1 MLSNVTIQ
9 RQQGLGKMAAREDGT
24 SGLVAD
30 AAAIEGKVTLGAPL
44 LVSSLA
50 QVEALGITREYDKT
64 NKVLIWH
71 HIRDFF
77 AEASKGTKLYIM
89 PVAKSPSVATLL
101 ETSCRQLINY
111 AKGAI
116 KLLAVTSM
124 SEAWTD
130 LAANISAA
138 QALYDWAAERNK
150 PANIILEGRDMGS
163 ESEALDL
170 HDFNANRVSVVVSQ
184 DPAVAEE
191 DASFAKYAQAGLLL
205 GSLAAIP
212 VSRDVGRVRSGSINV
227 TAAGLSNGTSD
238 KNSEY
243 PDDDALS
250 LLDGKGY
257 IFLRKYDG
265 LAGYYWSADHTA
277 APATDDC
284 DTIRMGRTLDK
295 AADLAR
301 LKALEYLRDDV
312 EIDAST
318 GYISSSVLAS
328 IETDIASAVLTQMVG
343 EVSDIRCTIAPEQ
356 SLWDN
361 TKPLVMDLQVVAR
374 GVIHNITINVY
385 YVTSFDND

>member
-24 SGLVAD
+24 AGLVAD
-30 AAAIEGKVTLGAPL
+30 AVAIEGKVTLGTPL
-44 LVSSLA
+44 LISSLA
-50 QVEALGITREYDKT
+50 QVEALGITREYDLT

-71 HIRDFF
+71 HIRDFY
-77 AEASKGTKLYIM
+77 ARASRGTKLYVM
-89 PVAKSPSVATLL
+89 PVAKGTSWAPATHVETLL
-101 ETSCRQLINY
+101 NY
-111 AKGAI
+111 AKGAVR
-116 KLLAVTSM
+116 LLALTSM
-124 SEAWTD
+124 TETTD
-130 LAANISAA
+130 KLQANIAAA
-138 QALYDWAAERNK
+138 QNLYTWAAQRNK
-150 PANIILEGRDMGS
+150 AMNIVLEGRSMPSDLS
-163 ESEALDL
+163 DAPDLLEST
-170 HDFNANRVSVVVSQ
+170 ANRVSVVISQ
-184 DPAVAEE
+184 DPEVAAE
-191 DASFAKYAQAGLLL
+191 DAAYAGYAQAGLLL
-205 GSLAAIP
+205 GSLAAIA
-212 VSRDVGRVRSGSINV
+212 VSRDVGRVRSGSV
-227 TAAGLSNGTSD
+227 GVASTGLSNGLADKD
-238 KNSEY
+238 KNY

-257 IFLRKYDG
+257 IFLRTYDG
-265 LAGYYWSADHTA
+265 LAGYYWSSDRTA

-312 EIDAST
+312 EIDSTT

-343 EVSDIRCTIAPEQ
+343 EVSDVRCTIDPEQ
-356 SLWDN
+356 SLWDSS
-361 TKPLVMDLQVVAR
+361 KPLVMDLQVVAR